1 MTDREL
7 RKLSRSDLLELL
19 LAQRKENEQLRC
31 LLDQAE
37 ARLADRTIK
46 IDKAGTLAEASLQLS
61 SIFEAAQ
68 EACKLYTDNIR
79 QVSEQQTAVCQQLE
93 AETKARCDRMIAE
106 AELKAQQHLDDTNL
120 RIRKQIE
127 SYTGLH
133 QALFSLAS
141 EQDLFS
147 P

>member
-31 LLDQAE
+31 QLEQAE
-37 ARLADRTIK
+37 ARLAERTIK

-61 SIFEAAQ
+61 GIFEAAQ

-79 QVSEQQTAVCQQLE
+79 QVSERQAAACRRLE
-93 AETKARCDRMIAE
+93 AETKARCERMIAE
-106 AELKAQQHLDDTNL
+106 AELKAQQQLDEANL
-120 RIRKQIE
+120 RIQKQIK
-127 SYTGLH
+127 SYSSLE
-133 QALFSLAS
+133 QAVLSLAS
-141 EQDLFS
+141 DQDLFS